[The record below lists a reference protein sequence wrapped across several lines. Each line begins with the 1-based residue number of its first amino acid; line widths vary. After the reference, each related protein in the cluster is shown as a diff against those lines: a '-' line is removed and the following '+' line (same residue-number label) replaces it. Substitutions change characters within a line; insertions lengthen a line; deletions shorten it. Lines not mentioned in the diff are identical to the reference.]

1 MERFFKDCLGKHF
14 KSDSNKGD
22 LFYPYPVSPGLKPV
36 SYPNLLENVGYKITC
51 PIVFDRIQRFI
62 RKRYKVRFV
71 LSLLVLILWLGAG
84 SIGGLMTT
92 TTGLLIIGISTL
104 CFCGFRIWY
113 FFKIKSLILKGIGL
127 SKKST
132 FKERLTKL
140 PYLYFSFLSRLTIST
155 VVFMYYVSPNISD
168 DEKMGCFFMLGA
180 LFYFIRRY
188 YMLYWGLKSDQS
200 YEKTGKL

>member
-1 MERFFKDCLGKHF
+1 MERFLKDCLGKHF
-14 KSDSNKGD
+14 KCDLSEGD
-22 LFYPYPVSPGLKPV
+22 LFYPYPGRPGLKPV
-36 SYPNLLENVGYKITC
+36 SYLNPLENVGYKITC
-51 PIVFDRIQRFI
+51 PIVFDRIQHFI

-71 LSLLVLILWLGAG
+71 LSLLVLILWLGVG

-92 TTGLLIIGISTL
+92 RTGLLIIGISTV

-113 FFKIKSLILKGIGL
+113 FFKIKSLILKGIGF

-132 FKERLTKL
+132 FKERWTKL
-140 PYLYFSFLSRLTIST
+140 PYLYFSFLSRITISA

-168 DEKMGCFFMLGA
+168 DKKMEAFFMLSA
-180 LFYFIRRY
+180 LYYFFSRY

-200 YEKTGKL
+200 YEKLGKL